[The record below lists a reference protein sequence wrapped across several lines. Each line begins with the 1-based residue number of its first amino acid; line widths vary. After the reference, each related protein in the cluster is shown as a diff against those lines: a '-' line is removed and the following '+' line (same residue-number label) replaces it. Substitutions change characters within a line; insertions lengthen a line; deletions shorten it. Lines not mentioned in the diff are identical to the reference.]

1 MTFRFAGFVLT
12 VFPHV
17 ECNRLVTNWGGVE
30 GTSSCSCS
38 KDRTSCS
45 EFCGCRNEGCRNKW
59 NMMRDDDGD
68 NDSDNDDPDDENNE

>member
-1 MTFRFAGFVLT
+1 MV
-12 VFPHV
+12 
-17 ECNRLVTNWGGVE
+17 VE

-45 EFCGCRNEGCRNKW
+45 EFCGCRNKW

>member
-1 MTFRFAGFVLT
+1 MVA
-12 VFPHV
+12 
-17 ECNRLVTNWGGVE
+17 E

-68 NDSDNDDPDDENNE
+68 NDSDNDDSDDENNE